1 MQVPS
6 FYTGAPPDCLMAIPL
21 LVPDLG
27 APDEVVQISSWY
39 ALAGEPVELDEPVA
53 ELLIGGATCDLSAP
67 CRGRIRGPLKPV
79 DSPVEP
85 GETIAWIEPSS

>member
-1 MQVPS
+1 M
-6 FYTGAPPDCLMAIPL
+6 TIPL

-27 APDEVVQISSWY
+27 APGEIVRISSWY
-39 ALAGEPVELDEPVA
+39 ALEGERVELDEPVA

-79 DSPVEP
+79 DFPVEP
-85 GETIAWIEPSS
+85 GESIAWIDPAG